1 MRHTTSKKDI
11 EKKDNECPGVCV
23 ADRIADY
30 CEAYLRTPN
39 LCKGGT
45 KCCVAKDQYIDD
57 PDLRILI
64 NTQNSSKAPSKPQKT
79 PEKVSSSSLNMPIVV
94 LKSLFSHFST
104 FFVHYLDSFRAIKV
118 KNESTK
124 VFENN
129 KETISAAIKACTW
142 RSRSSS

>member
-1 MRHTTSKKDI
+1 MRHTTSKKDSGD
-11 EKKDNECPGVCV
+11 KKDNDCPGVCV

-79 PEKVSSSSLNMPIVV
+79 PEKVSSSFSKQKTFMAIVV
-94 LKSLFSHFST
+94 LNSFSHIST
-104 FFVHYLDSFRAIKV
+104 HFVIAFI
-118 KNESTK
+118 T
-124 VFENN
+124 
-129 KETISAAIKACTW
+129 
-142 RSRSSS
+142 